1 MIKIAYI
8 IDTINSPTGGT
19 EKQLLILLN
28 ELDRSKFKPC
38 LICLRHSEWL
48 ENNKFSFDVHI
59 LNIHSLISYDFIK
72 GIRQFK
78 RIYQQEN
85 FNIIQ
90 TFFADGNIFGTIAA
104 RFVGC
109 RKVISSRRNIGYWH
123 NRIHIV
129 ILRFLSKWTEYYLC
143 NSEAAQK
150 MTVELEKVNVSK
162 TDVIYNGLDLD
173 WISSI
178 NNEIREKQRKTWS
191 VKNDEIV
198 VGAIANLRP
207 VKNLALLI
215 ESASTLTKEFPNLKF
230 IIVGEGPQRKQ
241 LQNKIDI
248 LDLNEVFFLVGRS
261 FNIPACLSAFDI
273 AVLTSL
279 SESFSNS
286 LIEYM
291 AAKLPIVSSDSGGN
305 SEAIENNKSGI
316 LFSLEDKEGL
326 SNGLRK
332 LIVDKEFATSLTENA
347 IDKVRRNYTK
357 DCMLINHQM
366 YYQNIVNK

>member
-28 ELDRSKFKPC
+28 ELDKSKFKPY
-38 LICLRHSEWL
+38 LICLRNSEWL
-48 ENNKFSFDVHI
+48 KNNKFAFDIHI
-59 LNIHSLISYDFIK
+59 LNVHSLISYGFFK
-72 GIRQFK
+72 GIRQF
-78 RIYQQEN
+78 RNINQQEN

-109 RKVISSRRNIGYWH
+109 KKVISSRRNIGYWH

-129 ILRFLSKWTEYYLC
+129 ILRFFNKWTEHYLC

-150 MTVELEKVNVSK
+150 KTVELEKVNLAQ
-162 TDVIYNGLDLD
+162 THVIYNGLDLD
-173 WISSI
+173 EFVSI
-178 NNEIREKQRKTWS
+178 NDEIRKSQRKTWS

-198 VGAIANLRP
+198 IGAIANLRP
-207 VKNLALLI
+207 VKNHTLLI
-215 ESASTLTKEFPNLKF
+215 ESASVLIKEFRNLKF
-230 IIVGEGPQRKQ
+230 IIVGEGNQRKE
-241 LQNKIDI
+241 LQNKIDKRN
-248 LDLNEVFFLVGRS
+248 LNEVFFLVGKS
-261 FNIPACLSAFDI
+261 FNVLSCLSAFDI

-291 AAKLPIVSSDSGGN
+291 AAKLPIVSSNAGGN
-305 SEAIENNKSGI
+305 SEAIEHNKSGI

-326 SNGLRK
+326 YNGLRK
-332 LIVDKEFATSLTENA
+332 LLLDKEFAKSLTGNA
-347 IDKVRRNYTK
+347 FDKVFENYSK
-357 DCMLINHQM
+357 KNMIINHQI
-366 YYQNIVNK
+366 YYDSIINK